1 MASRF
6 ENLRPGVLVLALAI
20 SIFIWAVAQG
30 TSSIQESFDVPVE
43 LVGIEEGLVVTD
55 QNSDAINV
63 RLRGSRAS
71 LRNLDRKQMKYRV
84 DASGGKPGVAVYEVD
99 VETIEHPTG
108 TTFAGYSPS
117 RIQVR
122 FEKRGRKAVGVRAEI
137 QGVPAPGFHLAGV
150 VIEPA
155 KVWLE
160 GARSQVMRLNEVVTE
175 AVDIGGLAANA
186 KREVRLVLG
195 GGTVWAEDNSPLQV
209 EVLIEADPL
218 PESILDLDD
227 SGLAEAQ
234 GWARWPCE
242 SYLAPMESEGRPTST
257 P

>member
-6 ENLRPGVLVLALAI
+6 QNLRPGVLVLALAI
-20 SIFIWAVAQG
+20 SVFIWAVAQG

-43 LVGIEEGLVVTD
+43 LVGVEDGLVVTD

-71 LRNLDRKQMKYRV
+71 LRNLDREKMKYRV

-108 TTFAGYSPS
+108 TIFAGHSPS

-122 FEKRGRKAVGVRAEI
+122 FEKRGRKAVSVRAEI
-137 QGVPAPGFHLAGV
+137 QGVPAPGFHVAGV
-150 VIEPA
+150 MIEPA
-155 KVWLE
+155 KIWLE

-175 AVDIGGLAANA
+175 SIDIAGLAANE

-195 GGTVWAEDNSPLQV
+195 GGTVWAEDSSPLQV
-209 EVLIEADPL
+209 EVRIEPDPV
-218 PESILDLDD
+218 PEPILDLDNP
-227 SGLAEAQ
+227 Q
-234 GWARWPCE
+234 GTE
-242 SYLAPMESEGRPTST
+242 EEV
-257 P
+257 

>member
-71 LRNLDRKQMKYRV
+71 LRNLDREQMKYRV
-84 DASGGKPGVAVYEVD
+84 DASGGKPGVAVYEID

-122 FEKRGRKAVGVRAEI
+122 FEKRGRKAVSVRAEVE
-137 QGVPAPGFHLAGV
+137 GVPAPGFHVAGV
-150 VIEPA
+150 VIEPER
-155 KVWLE
+155 VWLE

-175 AVDIGGLAANA
+175 AIDIAGLAANA
-186 KREVRLVLG
+186 KQEVRLVLG
-195 GGTVWAEDNSPLQV
+195 GGTVWAEDTSPLQV

-218 PESILDLDD
+218 PEPVLNLDD
-227 SGLAEAQ
+227 PESAEER
-234 GWARWPCE
+234 G
-242 SYLAPMESEGRPTST
+242 
-257 P
+257 

>member
-6 ENLRPGVLVLALAI
+6 QNLRPGVLVLALAI
-20 SIFIWAVAQG
+20 SVFIWAVAQG

-43 LVGIEEGLVVTD
+43 LVGVEEGLVVTD
-55 QNSDAINV
+55 QNTDAINV

-71 LRNLDRKQMKYRV
+71 LRNLDRDQMKYRV

-108 TTFAGYSPS
+108 TTFAGHSPS

-122 FEKRGRKAVGVRAEI
+122 FEKRGRKAVTVRAEI
-137 QGVPAPGFHLAGV
+137 QGVPAPGFHVAGV

-175 AVDIGGLAANA
+175 TIDIAGLAANEN
-186 KREVRLVLG
+186 REVRLVLG

-209 EVLIEADPL
+209 EVRIEPDPL
-218 PESILDLDD
+218 PEPILDLENPK
-227 SGLAEAQ
+227 GPE
-234 GWARWPCE
+234 E
-242 SYLAPMESEGRPTST
+242 EV
-257 P
+257 